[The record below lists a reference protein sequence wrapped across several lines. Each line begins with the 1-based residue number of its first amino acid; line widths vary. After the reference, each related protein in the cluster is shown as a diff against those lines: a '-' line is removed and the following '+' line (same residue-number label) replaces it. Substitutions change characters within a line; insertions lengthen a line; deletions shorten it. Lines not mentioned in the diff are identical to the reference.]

1 MPESPESGDDFD
13 IVDQYDS
20 IEAPWLRSEFLD
32 AIGTTRPCIDALRRR
47 RDAGRGAAKATPPQ
61 GEPTASA
68 RAGEARRRIPRTRR
82 RPRVV
87 VTRPPNRGQGRRRYP
102 RARPRVV
109 LVVILEL
116 D

>member
-20 IEAPWLRSEFLD
+20 IEDPWLRSEFLD
-32 AIGTTRPCIDALRRR
+32 AIGTTLPRIDALRRR
-47 RDAGRGAAKATPPQ
+47 RDAERGAAKSTPPQ
-61 GEPTASA
+61 DEPTASA
-68 RAGEARRRIPRTRR
+68 RAGEARRRSPRTRR
-82 RPRVV
+82 RTRAV

-102 RARPRVV
+102 RTRPRVV